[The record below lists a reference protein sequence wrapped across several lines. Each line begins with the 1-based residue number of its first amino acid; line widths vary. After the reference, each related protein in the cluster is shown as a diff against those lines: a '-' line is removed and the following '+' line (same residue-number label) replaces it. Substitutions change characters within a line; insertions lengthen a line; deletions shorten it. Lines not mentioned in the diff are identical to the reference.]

1 MTTNGATSAESASKV
16 EADSRKIFV
25 GGISWEA
32 TTDDLKAYMEQFG
45 AVRDVTIKSDA
56 AGNPR
61 GFGFVLFEDEAS
73 VDACLNAGPLSLKE
87 KKIEAKRAAIKVIM
101 TVDCIDDTRVGDC
114 KCLLLV
120 KMNDLL
126 I

>member
-45 AVRDVTIKSDA
+45 AVKDVTIKSDA

-87 KKIEAKRAAIKVIM
+87 KKIEAKRAAIKVGLLSLVNACGVLM
-101 TVDCIDDTRVGDC
+101 SACCIV
-114 KCLLLV
+114 
-120 KMNDLL
+120 
-126 I
+126 